1 MRKRTLFYLFMIS
14 LVGLA
19 IIVTGCAQPPKK
31 EPTAGVQLYTAYNI
45 WKHDSDRH
53 MYCINFKSAPTFI
66 PAGTAVYGAQVKR
79 SNQGSGTEI
88 KKIEFKIF
96 NTGEKISIGMRSRWH
111 PGKSLEDYFDRMF
124 TTQNFEQLTEG
135 LSEAEIA
142 AIKDGTL
149 VEGMSKRAVL
159 ISYGYPPEHRTPSL
173 EGDAWT
179 YWMSTMEKKVFRF
192 DDDGKML
199 P

>member
-1 MRKRTLFYLFMIS
+1 MRKRTLFGLFMIS

-19 IIVTGCAQPPKK
+19 IIMAGCTQPPKK
-31 EPTAGVQLYTAYNI
+31 EPAAGAQLYTAYNI
-45 WKHDSDRH
+45 WKHDSKRH

-79 SNQGSGTEI
+79 SNQGSGNETQR
-88 KKIEFKIF
+88 IEFKIM

-111 PGKSLEDYFDRMF
+111 PGKTLNNYFDMMF
-124 TTQNFEQLTEG
+124 TTDNFEQLTEG

-142 AIKDGTL
+142 AIKEGT
-149 VEGMSKRAVL
+149 VVPGMSKRAVL
-159 ISYGYPPEHRTPSL
+159 IAYGYPPEHRTRSL
-173 EGDAWT
+173 DSDAWT
-179 YWMSTMEKKVFRF
+179 YWMTTVAQKVVRF
-192 DDDGKML
+192 DADGRVL